1 MWLQSRVADG
11 NCLVHIGHRWLLA
24 KVAELRVML
33 ESGTET
39 LAEGCKL
46 AGLASCEELVELS
59 EGCRDGNEA
68 LAISGVDH

>member
-1 MWLQSRVADG
+1 MHS
-11 NCLVHIGHRWLLA
+11 GHRWLSV
-24 KVAELRVML
+24 KVGELGVML

-46 AGLASCEELVELS
+46 AGLGGCEELVEHS

-68 LAISGVDH
+68 LAISGG